1 MQIIYPRTPLPIAL
15 DHYDGCSKSMDE
27 LVGGGAQT
35 LARLDLQQ
43 CSNAHEEGSFSLVLL
58 VPSGQIFPGGGVL
71 CEKPLQ
77 KVGFG
82 ALYCL

>member
-15 DHYDGCSKSMDE
+15 DRYDGCSKSMDE

-43 CSNAHEEGSFSLVLL
+43 CSNAHEADCL

-71 CEKPLQ
+71 SEKPLQ
-77 KVGFG
+77 KIGFG

>member
-15 DHYDGCSKSMDE
+15 DRYDGCSKSMDE

-35 LARLDLQQ
+35 LARP
-43 CSNAHEEGSFSLVLL
+43 G
-58 VPSGQIFPGGGVL
+58 PSVQVNRPQKHTVKVRCGGQIFPGGGVL
-71 CEKPLQ
+71 SEKPLQ
-77 KVGFG
+77 KIGFG

>member
-15 DHYDGCSKSMDE
+15 DRYDGCSKSMDE

-35 LARLDLQQ
+35 LARLDLQTVFTVK
-43 CSNAHEEGSFSLVLL
+43 CPHKRTVW
-58 VPSGQIFPGGGVL
+58 VRSGQIFPGGGVL

-77 KVGFG
+77 KIGFG